1 MTDVSLAM
9 QGAIVTLLKASAPLA
24 ALLGAGTRIHDKVP
38 LAAALPYISIG
49 PAQVTS
55 DDADCIDGAEVF
67 QQVDVWSTE
76 PGFMQCKTIAG
87 QVREILHRAQATGD
101 GLAFEIEH
109 RFTTYLRDGDGLTS
123 HAVLSFRSLIDI
135 TGD

>member
-9 QGAIVTLLKASAPLA
+9 QGAIVALLKASGPLQI
-24 ALLGAGTRIHDKVP
+24 LLGPGSRIHDKVP
-38 LAAALPYISIG
+38 LSAPLPYISIG
-49 PAQVTS
+49 PAQVTQ
-55 DDADCIDGAEVF
+55 DDAACIDGAEVF
-67 QQVDVWSTE
+67 QQIDVWSTE
-76 PGFMQCKTIAG
+76 PGFLQCKTIVG
-87 QVREILHRAQATGD
+87 QVRDILHRAQADGD

-123 HAVLSFRSLIDI
+123 HGVLSFRALIDI